1 MITTANYYQPPTCYL
16 PGATYC
22 LTYNYLL
29 AILPAC
35 QVLGTN
41 AMIMTDN
48 NYPNTAKV
56 ASSRGHR

>member
-1 MITTANYYQPPTCYL
+1 MITTAYYYLLPTCYL
-16 PGATYC
+16 LGVTYC
-22 LTYNYLL
+22 LTYNELL

-56 ASSRGHR
+56 GSK

>member
-1 MITTANYYQPPTCYL
+1 MATTRAPRCHDDNYYLL
-16 PGATYC
+16 PIQ
-22 LTYNYLL
+22 LL
-29 AILPAC
+29 AILPVC

>member
-1 MITTANYYQPPTCYL
+1 M
-16 PGATYC
+16 
-22 LTYNYLL
+22 L
-29 AILPAC
+29 AILPAG

-56 ASSRGHR
+56 VGSIYCLVRVRG